1 MQVSFTHLLIYLN
14 MEEEPEA
21 EINILNKYETTEKLK

>member
-1 MQVSFTHLLIYLN
+1 MGVNFTNLLIYLK

-21 EINILNKYETTEKLK
+21 EVNILNKTETTEKLK